1 MRTYHKIQNIF
12 NRETFGNN
20 KLIENDYTNK
30 TVEFLKDVNWIW
42 TEKVDG
48 MNIRVYWDGFK
59 VSLGGRTDK
68 ADIPSHLKK
77 RLEELFCTPEKE
89 EIFESL
95 FGEKEVILF
104 GEGYGVKI
112 QKGENYIDNVDFILF
127 DIQIGNNFLERKDVE
142 DIASSFNIDVVP
154 IVGHGTLEEAINFV
168 KTKPMSTIGKKKA
181 EMEGIVVR
189 PSIELNERNHN
200 RVIVK
205 IKARDF

>member
-1 MRTYHKIQNIF
+1 MKTYHKIQNIF

-20 KLIENDYTNK
+20 KIIENDFTNE
-30 TVEFLKDVNWIW
+30 TVKFLKDVDWTW

-48 MNIRVYWDGFK
+48 TNIRVFWDGYK
-59 VSLGGRTDK
+59 VNLGGRTDK
-68 ADIPSHLKK
+68 ANIPNHLKE
-77 RLEELFCTPEKE
+77 RLEEIFCTPEKE

-95 FGEKEVILF
+95 FGEKEVIFF

-112 QKGENYIDNVDFILF
+112 QNGGNYIDNVDFILF
-127 DIQIGNNFLERKDVE
+127 DIEINGNYLARKDIE
-142 DIASSFNIDVVP
+142 DIAKSFNLDVVP
-154 IVGHGTLEEAINFV
+154 IVGHGTLEEAVNYI
-168 KTKPMSTIGKKKA
+168 KTKPMSVIGKKKA
-181 EMEGIVVR
+181 VMEGIVVR

>member
-1 MRTYHKIQNIF
+1 MKTYHKIQNIF

-30 TVEFLKDVNWIW
+30 TVEFLKDIDWVW

-48 MNIRVYWDGFK
+48 TNIRVYWDGYK

-68 ADIPSHLKK
+68 ADIPNHLKE
-77 RLEELFCTPEKE
+77 RLEELFCTSEKE

-112 QKGENYIDNVDFILF
+112 QKGGNYIDNVDFILF
-127 DIQIGNNFLERKDVE
+127 DIQINDNFLERKDVE
-142 DIASSFNIDVVP
+142 DIAKSFNIDVVP

>member
-1 MRTYHKIQNIF
+1 MKTYHKIQNIF

-20 KLIENDYTNK
+20 KIIENDFTNE
-30 TVEFLKDVNWIW
+30 TVKFLKDIDWTW

-48 MNIRVYWDGFK
+48 TNIRVFWDGYK
-59 VSLGGRTDK
+59 VNLGGRTDK
-68 ADIPSHLKK
+68 ANIPNHLKE
-77 RLEELFCTPEKE
+77 RLEEIFCTPEKE

-95 FGEKEVILF
+95 FGEKEVIFF

-112 QKGENYIDNVDFILF
+112 QNGGNYIDNVDFILF
-127 DIQIGNNFLERKDVE
+127 DIEINGNYLARKDIE
-142 DIASSFNIDVVP
+142 DIAKSFNLDVVP
-154 IVGHGTLEEAINFV
+154 IVGHGTLEEAVNYI
-168 KTKPMSTIGKKKA
+168 KTKPMSVIGKKKA

>member
-1 MRTYHKIQNIF
+1 MKTYHKIQNIF

-30 TVEFLKDVNWIW
+30 TVEFLKDIDWVW

-48 MNIRVYWDGFK
+48 TNVRVYWDGFK

-77 RLEELFCTPEKE
+77 RLEELFCTSEKE

-112 QKGENYIDNVDFILF
+112 QKG
-127 DIQIGNNFLERKDVE
+127 GN
-142 DIASSFNIDVVP
+142 VVP
-154 IVGHGTLEEAINFV
+154 IVGHGTLKEAIDFV

-189 PSIELNERNHN
+189 PFIELNERNHN

>member
-1 MRTYHKIQNIF
+1 MKTYHKIQNIF

-20 KLIENDYTNK
+20 KIIENDFTNE
-30 TVEFLKDVNWIW
+30 TVKFLKDVDWTW

-48 MNIRVYWDGFK
+48 TNIRVFWDGYK
-59 VSLGGRTDK
+59 VNLGGRTDK
-68 ADIPSHLKK
+68 ANIPNHLKE
-77 RLEELFCTPEKE
+77 RLEEIFCTPEKE

-95 FGEKEVILF
+95 FGEKEVIFF

-112 QKGENYIDNVDFILF
+112 QNGGNYIDNVDFILF
-127 DIQIGNNFLERKDVE
+127 DIEINGNYLARKDIE
-142 DIASSFNIDVVP
+142 NIAKSFNLDVVP
-154 IVGHGTLEEAINFV
+154 IVGHGTLEEAVNYI
-168 KTKPMSTIGKKKA
+168 KTKPMSVIGKKKA
-181 EMEGIVVR
+181 VMEGIVVR

>member
-1 MRTYHKIQNIF
+1 MKTYHKIQNIF

-20 KLIENDYTNK
+20 KIIENDFTNE
-30 TVEFLKDVNWIW
+30 TVKFLKDIDWTW

-48 MNIRVYWDGFK
+48 TNIRVFWDGYK
-59 VSLGGRTDK
+59 VNLGGRTDK
-68 ADIPSHLKK
+68 ANIPNHLKE
-77 RLEELFCTPEKE
+77 RLEEIFCTPEKE

-95 FGEKEVILF
+95 FGEKEVIFF

-112 QKGENYIDNVDFILF
+112 QNGGNYIDNVDFILF
-127 DIQIGNNFLERKDVE
+127 DIEINGNYLARKDIE
-142 DIASSFNIDVVP
+142 DIAKSFNLDVVP
-154 IVGHGTLEEAINFV
+154 IVGHGTLEEAVNYI
-168 KTKPMSTIGKKKA
+168 KTKPMSVIGKKKA
-181 EMEGIVVR
+181 VMEGIVVR

>member
-1 MRTYHKIQNIF
+1 MKTYHKIQNIF

-30 TVEFLKDVNWIW
+30 TVEFLKDIDWVW

-48 MNIRVYWDGFK
+48 TNVRVYWDGFK

-68 ADIPSHLKK
+68 ADIPSHLKE
-77 RLEELFCTPEKE
+77 RLEKLFCTPEKE

-112 QKGENYIDNVDFILF
+112 QKGGNYIDNVDFILF

-142 DIASSFNIDVVP
+142 DIAKSFNIDVVP
-154 IVGHGTLEEAINFV
+154 IVGHGTLKEAIDFV

-200 RVIVK
+200 RIIVK

>member
-1 MRTYHKIQNIF
+1 MKTYHKIQNIF

-30 TVEFLKDVNWIW
+30 TVEFLKDIDWVW

-48 MNIRVYWDGFK
+48 TNIRVYWDGYK

-68 ADIPSHLKK
+68 ADIPNHLKE

-112 QKGENYIDNVDFILF
+112 QKGGNYIDNVDFILF
-127 DIQIGNNFLERKDVE
+127 DIQINDNFLERKDVE
-142 DIASSFNIDVVP
+142 DIAKSFNIDVVP